1 MKKIEINNLTV
12 RFNKF
17 RDKHATIKSKFI
29 NFFKP
34 NNSNANLFV
43 ALRNVSLSIRENDM
57 VGIIGDNGA
66 GKSTLCKV
74 ICGIYEF
81 EKNVKINGRIAPLLE
96 IGAGFHPEYT
106 GRENIYL
113 NGAIMGYKEDQI
125 ENVENEIIE
134 FSGLADFI
142 DTPVKYYSSGMYMRL
157 AFSLAT
163 AIKPEILILDEIFA
177 SGDQS
182 FQNKAR
188 RRILDFI
195 KTANILV
202 MVSHDLELLRE
213 LCNRII
219 WLENGEVIAD
229 GEPTKTINE
238 YKQRKH
244 NVL

>member
-1 MKKIEINNLTV
+1 MKKIDINNLTV
-12 RFNKF
+12 QFQRFK
-17 RDKHATIKSKFI
+17 DKNQTIKSKFI
-29 NFFKP
+29 NFFNS
-34 NNSNANLFV
+34 NNSPDTLFT
-43 ALRNVSLSIRENDM
+43 ALKNVTLSIRENDM

-74 ICGIYEF
+74 ICGIYEY
-81 EKNVKINGRIAPLLE
+81 ENNVKINGRIAPLLE

-113 NGAIMGYKEDQI
+113 NGAIMGYKEYELKNI
-125 ENVENEIIE
+125 ENEIVE

-182 FQNKAR
+182 FQDKAR
-188 RRILDFI
+188 KRVLDFI

-202 MVSHDLELLRE
+202 MVSHDLKTLGE

-219 WLENGEVIAD
+219 WLENGEVVAD
-229 GEPTKTINE
+229 GEPIETINK
-238 YKQRKH
+238 YKQRQIDA
-244 NVL
+244 

>member
-1 MKKIEINNLTV
+1 MKKIDINNLTV
-12 RFNKF
+12 RFNKYK
-17 RDKHATIKSKFI
+17 DKNQTLKSKFI

-34 NNSNANLFV
+34 SNSPEDLFI
-43 ALRNVSLSIRENDM
+43 ALRNITLSIRENDM

-74 ICGIYEF
+74 ICGIYEY
-81 EKNVKINGRIAPLLE
+81 ENNVKVNGRIAPLLE

-113 NGAIMGYKEDQI
+113 NGAIMGYKEYEI
-125 ENVENEIIE
+125 KNIENEIIE
-134 FSGLADFI
+134 FSGLTDFI

-188 RRILDFI
+188 KRIFDFI

-202 MVSHDLELLRE
+202 MVSHDLNLLSE

-229 GEPTKTINE
+229 GEPIKTINK
-238 YKQRKH
+238 YKQRKI
-244 NVL
+244 

>member
-1 MKKIEINNLTV
+1 MKKIDINNLTV
-12 RFNKF
+12 RF
-17 RDKHATIKSKFI
+17 DKYKDKNQTIKSKFI
-29 NFFKP
+29 NLFKP
-34 NNSNANLFV
+34 NNSPNTLFT
-43 ALRNVSLSIRENDM
+43 ALKNITLSIKENDM

-74 ICGIYEF
+74 ICGIYEY
-81 EKNVKINGRIAPLLE
+81 ENNVKINGRIAPLLE
-96 IGAGFHPEYT
+96 IGAGFHPEYS

-113 NGAIMGYKEDQI
+113 NGAIMGYKEYEI
-125 ENVENEIIE
+125 KNIENEIIE
-134 FSGLADFI
+134 FSGLTDFI

-188 RRILDFI
+188 NRVLEFI

-202 MVSHDLELLRE
+202 MVSHDLKILSE

-229 GEPTKTINE
+229 GEPIETINK
-238 YKQRKH
+238 YKQRQIDA
-244 NVL
+244 